1 MSPKRPLDDQARAE
15 APGEFIRLTEGYTHY
30 QVDGPENGQPVVLIH
45 GFSTPMF
52 IWDPLFQDLVQ
63 HGARVLRYDLFGR
76 GYSDRP
82 PGPYHRDRFD
92 RQLAELL
99 DALQWPRPT
108 ALAGLSMGGA
118 IAAVYTQ
125 RRPQEVS
132 RLVLLDPAGLPM
144 PETWQQRLAR
154 MPILGDLLFA
164 LLGDR
169 ILLGGLKKD
178 FKEPGDLEAYIE
190 RYQVQMQ
197 FPGFKRA
204 LLSTLRSGLLTNTQ
218 DAFQALSQQEDL
230 PILIIWGEED
240 QVVPL
245 DVGRTLQRMLPRAV
259 FHVIPHAGHLP
270 HREQPEQ
277 VLPLVREFL
286 WTPSVRPPSQ

>member
-1 MSPKRPLDDQARAE
+1 MMSPKRPLDDQARAE
-15 APGEFIRLTEGYTHY
+15 APGEFILLTEGYTHY
-30 QVDGPENGQPVVLIH
+30 QVDGPAEGPPVVLIH

-52 IWDPLFQDLVQ
+52 IWDPLYQALVQ
-63 HGARVLRYDLFGR
+63 AGARVLRYDLYGR

-99 DALQWPRPT
+99 DALDWPRPT
-108 ALAGLSMGGA
+108 GLAGLSMGGA

-125 RRPQEVS
+125 RRPHQVS
-132 RLVLLDPAGLPM
+132 RLLLLDPAGLPM

-178 FKEPGDLEAYIE
+178 FKEPGDLETYIE
-190 RYQVQMQ
+190 RYRVQMQ

-218 DAFQALSQQEDL
+218 DAFQALSQLDI
-230 PILIIWGEED
+230 PILILWGEED

-245 DVGRTLQRMLPRAV
+245 EVGRTLQHLLPRAA
-259 FHVIPHAGHLP
+259 FHTIPNAGHIP
-270 HREQPEQ
+270 HREQPER
-277 VLPLVREFL
+277 VIPLVKAFL
-286 WTPSVRPPSQ
+286 LSE